1 MAFAECLLVQAAP
14 VSEKRPVRFFWHGC
28 ESEGGA
34 VFTNQLGGR
43 IMLNPW
49 TSEVDLLRAAAVAP
63 TTDREKNT
71 LAVSPLI
78 PYLRYAEA
86 KSQTTGK

>member
-1 MAFAECLLVQAAP
+1 
-14 VSEKRPVRFFWHGC
+14 
-28 ESEGGA
+28 
-34 VFTNQLGGR
+34 
-43 IMLNPW
+43 MLNPW